1 MCVLHCLNSWSKT
14 LSELESFP
22 APQMK
27 ICINQCKYSVT
38 AATSPITVEAGQRRG
53 ETSDATPENKKT
65 QPQPKKH
72 NITTLAEIQV
82 KQSGSKQQG
91 TVRVQ
96 FNSKKPASYWFEIY
110 ALHQV
115 RKSGE
120 SSTDPY
126 NSRDET
132 QLWMTVKV
140 YFYTPNSFKALIMW
154 PPDDMNRV
162 ASSFRC
168 V

>member
-1 MCVLHCLNSWSKT
+1 
-14 LSELESFP
+14 
-22 APQMK
+22 MK
-27 ICINQCKYSVT
+27 ICINQRKYSVT
-38 AATSPITVEAGQRRG
+38 AATSPITVEAGQWRG
-53 ETSDATPENKKT
+53 ETSDATPENKKKPT
-65 QPQPKKH
+65 PTKKNH
-72 NITTLAEIQV
+72 NTTTLADIQV

-96 FNSKKPASYWFEIY
+96 FNSKKSASYWFEIY
-110 ALHQV
+110 ALHQI

-162 ASSFRC
+162 TSSFRC